1 MSDSGNHQ
9 GDQVLIRRKK
19 LESLRE
25 QGIEP
30 YGEKYDV
37 SHRSTEIIEGFD
49 ELEGKAVCVSGRIM
63 TRRGHGKAAFA
74 HLQDGVGSI
83 QIYISEDRVGKERY
97 LVYQDLDI
105 GDIIGVTGDVFKTR
119 TGEVTVNI
127 VSFKIL
133 AKALRPLPEKW
144 HGLKDID
151 LRYRQRYVDLI
162 VNPEVLRTFV
172 ARSKIIQAMRD
183 FLTTQGFLEVETP
196 VMHTVAGGA
205 NARPFVTFHNTLDL
219 NLYLRIATELHL
231 KRLVVGGM
239 EKVFEVGRIFRNEG
253 ISTNHNPEFTT
264 VEIYQTNADYEDMM
278 VLTEELIAA
287 AAKKVL
293 GTQKI
298 SYQGRELDLTPP
310 WERRSLLQLVAEIT
324 EVDFTKVPDDTAA
337 RKIALENG
345 LDVEGDETKGEILF
359 SFFEE
364 FCERKLWGPV
374 FIKDYPVEVSPLAKR
389 SLHNPSFT
397 DRFETFVAG
406 KEIANSFTE
415 LNDPLDQRERFEQ
428 QMEKRAAG
436 DAEAHM
442 MDEDF
447 LTALEY
453 GMPPTGGLG
462 IGIDR
467 VIMILTDSPSI
478 RDVIL
483 FPTMRPKEQ

>member
-1 MSDSGNHQ
+1 MSESGDRFS
-9 GDQVLIRRKK
+9 DQILFRRKK
-19 LESLRE
+19 MENLRE

-30 YGEKYDV
+30 YGEKYAV
-37 SHRSTEIIEGFD
+37 SHSSRDIIEGFD
-49 ELEGKAVCVSGRIM
+49 GLEGKTVAISGRIM
-63 TRRGHGKAAFA
+63 TRRGHGKAGFA
-74 HLQDGVGSI
+74 HIQDGEGRI
-83 QIYISEDRVGKERY
+83 QVYIREDRVGQESY
-97 LVYQDLDI
+97 LLYQDLDI
-105 GDIIGVTGDVFKTR
+105 GDILGVTGEVFRTR
-119 TGEVTVNI
+119 TGEVTINLL
-127 VSFKIL
+127 SFKIL
-133 AKALRPLPEKW
+133 AKSLRPLPEKW
-144 HGLKDID
+144 HGLKDVD
-151 LRYRQRYVDLI
+151 LRYRQRYLDLV
-162 VNPEVLRTFV
+162 VNPEVLRTFII
-172 ARSKIIQAMRD
+172 RSKIIQFMRE
-183 FLTTQGFLEVETP
+183 FLTAQGFCEVETP

-205 NARPFVTFHNTLDL
+205 NARPFVTFHNALSL

-239 EKVFEVGRIFRNEG
+239 EKVFEIGRIFRNEG

-287 AAKKVL
+287 AAQEVL
-293 GTQKI
+293 GTKKI
-298 SYQGRELDLTPP
+298 SYQGRELDLAPP
-310 WERRSLLQLVAEIT
+310 WPRLSLTELVEEIT
-324 EVDFTKVPDDTAA
+324 EVDFTKVPDDVTA
-337 RKIALENG
+337 RKIALEQG
-345 LDVEGDETKGEILF
+345 LEIKGDEKKGEILF
-359 SFFEE
+359 AFFEE
-364 FCERKLWGPV
+364 FCERNLWGPV
-374 FIKDYPVEVSPLAKR
+374 FVKDYPVEVSPLAKR
-389 SLHNPSFT
+389 SLHNPGFT

-428 QMEKRAAG
+428 QMQKRAAG
-436 DAEAHM
+436 NEEAHM

-483 FPTMRPKEQ
+483 FPTMRPKE